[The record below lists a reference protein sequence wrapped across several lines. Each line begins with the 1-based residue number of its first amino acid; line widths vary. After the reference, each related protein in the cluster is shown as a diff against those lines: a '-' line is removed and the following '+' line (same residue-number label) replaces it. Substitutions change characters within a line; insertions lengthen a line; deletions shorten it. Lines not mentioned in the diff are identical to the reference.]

1 MSLILEALKKS
12 EAERQLGRAP
22 GLMTPMSAKRGR
34 RGLSPWWGIGALA
47 LMIAAGAAWLVLREA
62 PGKIAEAP
70 PQTAAAPSVIA
81 AAPGDSGA
89 APESAAPA
97 LVDTPPSAPEGPAT
111 APIAANPPQQRVPTP
126 SPALLPSDPEFPSVE
141 RESLPV
147 SPTATAAPP
156 TVAPAPLEP
165 REAIAP
171 AETIAPSSPAETA
184 PLPTVDA
191 TPAPTPTPAEPEP
204 DLESLPAL
212 GELLPAERD
221 ALPALKMTMHVYN
234 AAPDK
239 RFVLIDGHRHR
250 EGDRLAPSLTLSE
263 IRRDGAVIDFNG
275 RRFLIRRP

>member
-47 LMIAAGAAWLVLREA
+47 VMITAGATWLVSREA
-62 PGKIAEAP
+62 PMKIADP
-70 PQTAAAPSVIA
+70 PLQPVAAPSVIA
-81 AAPGDSGA
+81 AAPTENVI
-89 APESAAPA
+89 APEPA
-97 LVDTPPSAPEGPAT
+97 TPASSDAPPSAPEQSAT
-111 APIAANPPQQRVPTP
+111 APITANPPQEPIPAP
-126 SPALLPSDPEFPSVE
+126 SPALMPSDPEFPSVE

-147 SPTATAAPP
+147 SPPATPKPP

-165 REAIAP
+165 RKAIAPVEAIAS
-171 AETIAPSSPAETA
+171 PSPVETA

-191 TPAPTPTPAEPEP
+191 TPAPAATPPEPE
-204 DLESLPAL
+204 LESLPAL
-212 GELLPAERD
+212 GELLPVERD

-234 AAPDK
+234 AEPDK

-263 IRRDGAVIDFNG
+263 IRRDGAVLDFNG